1 MEKRSIAGVYNKWL
15 KWYALN
21 IFSNW
26 RCQNIIKVKP
36 KLLASMQGYYFEGVA
51 DAGPFF
57 DWDVWEDVGLW
68 ILFTFIRWPM
78 AVGLHEVLDGP

>member
-1 MEKRSIAGVYNKWL
+1 
-15 KWYALN
+15 
-21 IFSNW
+21 
-26 RCQNIIKVKP
+26 
-36 KLLASMQGYYFEGVA
+36 MQGYYFEGVA